1 MIDNGLALVVV
12 ATITTVGGVI
22 VALIQLLK
30 KENREDH
37 ALVIDAIRS
46 VYKSVGRVE
55 DKVDKHLV
63 WHAEGQNERISERSQ
78 KS

>member
-1 MIDNGLALVVV
+1 MIDNGLALVMV
-12 ATITTVGGVI
+12 AIVTTVGGII
-22 VALIQLLK
+22 VALIQLFK

-37 ALVIDAIRS
+37 ALVMDAIRS
-46 VYKSVGRVE
+46 VYKSVSRVE

-63 WHAEGQNERISERSQ
+63 WHAEGQNERISKRSQ